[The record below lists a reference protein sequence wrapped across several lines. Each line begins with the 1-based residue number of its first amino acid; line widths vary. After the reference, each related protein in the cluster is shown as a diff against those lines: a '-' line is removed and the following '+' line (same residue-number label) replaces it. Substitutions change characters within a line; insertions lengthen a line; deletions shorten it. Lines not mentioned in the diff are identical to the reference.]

1 MKKLITAGLILLL
14 TGCSLFSSKVQ
25 AGNIDITG
33 TVQSRCIINTDTV
46 GAYGNP
52 NAYTLTTA
60 SADGGQKPI
69 VRVDVSLADSYYAQV
84 SYPTSFSS
92 SPSLGDTVA
101 WTGAVNAVQTSS
113 ADMSGY
119 QAASTVSGSMR
130 QYALTIAGTTWF
142 DVASAATYGG
152 GQNKPFPGGS
162 YKALVLAE
170 CIAQ

>member
-52 NAYTLTTA
+52 NAYTLTTTA
-60 SADGGQKPI
+60 ADGGQKPI
-69 VRVDVSLADSYYAQV
+69 VRVDVSLADSYYAQI
-84 SYPTSFSS
+84 SYPTEFSS
-92 SPSLGDTVA
+92 SPSLSDTVA
-101 WTGAVNAVQTSS
+101 WTGSVNSVPTSD
-113 ADMSGY
+113 AGMSGY
-119 QAASTVSGSMR
+119 QAASTTTGSMR
-130 QYALTIAGTTWF
+130 QYGLTVAGTTWF

-162 YKALVLAE
+162 YKAVVLAE